1 MFLRNLLED
10 LGEKQLESTTIHE
23 DNQSCLEMIRKGHYS
38 NRTKHMDIKY
48 DFLKGVEDQGVLGYT
63 YCPTENM
70 IADLLTKPIQATDLN
85 KLRILIGLVDH
96 H

>member
-1 MFLRNLLED
+1 MWLRNLLED
-10 LGEKQLESTTIHE
+10 LGEKQLESTTIYE
-23 DNQSCLEMIRKGHYS
+23 DNQSCLEMFRKGHYS

-48 DFLKGVEDQGVLGYT
+48 YFLKDLEDQGVLGYT
-63 YCPTENM
+63 YRPTENM
-70 IADLLTKPIQATDLN
+70 IANSSTEPIRATRLK